1 MSKAKQNMKLS
12 IQITVITVVNICKI
26 LFLNQLFKT
35 QWFPFVMSST
45 LNEFSDYLRELAK
58 YI

>member
-35 QWFPFVMSST
+35 QWFSFVMSST
-45 LNEFSDYLRELAK
+45 MNEFSDYLREHAE